1 MDYNQEL
8 VKSLTSLIDETLE
21 EIEVIKKSKFAAS
34 EITIEGPGDTKI
46 GDKPTNGS
54 LDAKKKEEKEDEDEE
69 DKDEAKKG
77 ENEKADPDHGKFAQ
91 APSVSKGENEKADP
105 DHGKF
110 AQSSTVSKK
119 EDEDKDE
126 DEDKKKK
133 EDMKEMKKSISA
145 SQDLMKSYVDEK
157 FSTLEERLSKMTSA
171 IESLANA
178 PVGRRGVPAG
188 VQALAKSADE
198 TESLTKSKV
207 VDSLMSLK
215 KSGTYVDSSDIFT
228 AETCKSFGELKTIA
242 DKYGVK

>member
-1 MDYNQEL
+1 
-8 VKSLTSLIDETLE
+8 
-21 EIEVIKKSKFAAS
+21 
-34 EITIEGPGDTKI
+34 
-46 GDKPTNGS
+46 
-54 LDAKKKEEKEDEDEE
+54 
-69 DKDEAKKG
+69 
-77 ENEKADPDHGKFAQ
+77 
-91 APSVSKGENEKADP
+91 
-105 DHGKF
+105 
-110 AQSSTVSKK
+110 
-119 EDEDKDE
+119 
-126 DEDKKKK
+126 
-133 EDMKEMKKSISA
+133 MKEMKKSISA

>member
-1 MDYNQEL
+1 LPLLCLLGFPPRSANL
-8 VKSLTSLIDETLE
+8 SRL
-21 EIEVIKKSKFAAS
+21 EVIKKSKFAAS

-242 DKYGVK
+242 DNYGVK